1 MFGLD
6 IAAHEQDRIVAPIVA
21 VMMALGV
28 QLVQQAALRVTHRK
42 VLLVV
47 FVLFLMHLYLK
58 FTL

>member
-1 MFGLD
+1 
-6 IAAHEQDRIVAPIVA
+6 V